1 MTDTNPSLSLEEARA
16 IARRAIEKAE
26 DLGRS
31 GAFVVVDDGGVVIT
45 ASRMDGT
52 GSLSYPVSR
61 AKAYG
66 AAVQREPSAAF
77 AERFAHASAGIF
89 SAFQQL
95 TREPVF
101 PGPGAQ
107 LVLKAGRL
115 VGAISTGL
123 GVPPFVKF
131 PGLDPMKL
139 IVEGKPANAEDLCI
153 SYALRKPYAPQHGD
167 DMKRWME
174 AYGKAPEGQG
184 TGFAEA
190 PGSTKQLELD
200 AAIRMCDA
208 AMAEAKRRKSLVSV
222 VVVDRH
228 ANMIQIDRMD
238 GAAPMTPDA
247 AEALAATA
255 VNFHAPS
262 GEAAKY
268 PNLSAL
274 ATVTGFKYLPVP
286 GGLPLLQNGRA
297 IGAIGISGADPEEC
311 EAIAR
316 AAIDG

>member
-1 MTDTNPSLSLEEARA
+1 MTVSNPTLVLEEARA
-16 IARRAIEKAE
+16 IARRATEKAE

-31 GAFVVVDDGGVVIT
+31 GAFVVVDDGGVIVT

-77 AERFAHASAGIF
+77 AERFSHASSGIF
-89 SAFQQL
+89 AAFQQL

-107 LVLKAGRL
+107 LVFKDGRL

-139 IVEGKPANAEDLCI
+139 VVDGKPANAEDLCI

-167 DMKRWME
+167 DMKRWMD

-190 PGSTKQLELD
+190 PKSAKQPELD
-200 AAIRMCDA
+200 AAVRMCDA
-208 AMAEAKRRKSLVSV
+208 AMAEARRRKLLVSV
-222 VVVDRH
+222 AVVDRH
-228 ANMIQIDRMD
+228 GDMIQIDRMD

-247 AEALAATA
+247 AEALAGTA
-255 VNFHAPS
+255 LNFHAPS
-262 GEAAKY
+262 AAAAKF
-268 PNLSAL
+268 PNLDAL
-274 ATVTGFKYLPVP
+274 AKVTGYKYLPVP
-286 GGLPLLQNGRA
+286 GGLPLLQNGRTT
-297 IGAIGISGADPEEC
+297 GAIGISGADTDEC

-316 AAIDG
+316 AAIAG

>member
-1 MTDTNPSLSLEEARA
+1 MTDTNPVLLLEEARA
-16 IARRAIEKAE
+16 VARRAVEKAE
-26 DLGRS
+26 DLERS
-31 GAFVVVDDGGVVIT
+31 GTFVVVDDGGVVIT
-45 ASRMDGT
+45 VSRMDGT

-95 TREPVF
+95 TREAVF

-107 LVLKAGRL
+107 PILKDGRL
-115 VGAISTGL
+115 IGAISTGL

-131 PGLDPMKL
+131 PGVDPTKL
-139 IVEGKPANAEDLCI
+139 IVDGKPANAEDLCI
-153 SYALRKPYAPQHGD
+153 SYALRKPYSPQHGD
-167 DMKRWME
+167 DNKRWID
-174 AYGKAPEGQG
+174 AYGKAPEGLG
-184 TGFAEA
+184 TGSSEA
-190 PGSTKQLELD
+190 PKCTKQLALD
-200 AAIRMCDA
+200 AAMKMCDA
-208 AMAEAKRRKSLVSV
+208 AMAEARRRRALVSV

-228 ANMIQIDRMD
+228 ADVIQIDRMD

-255 VNFHAPS
+255 LNFHAPS
-262 GEAAKY
+262 TAAAKY
-268 PNLSAL
+268 PNLTAL
-274 ATVTGFKYLPVP
+274 ATVTPFKYLPVP
-286 GGLPLLQNGRA
+286 GGLPLSENGRA
-297 IGAIGISGADPEEC
+297 TGAIGVSGADPEEC

-316 AAIDG
+316 VAIGH